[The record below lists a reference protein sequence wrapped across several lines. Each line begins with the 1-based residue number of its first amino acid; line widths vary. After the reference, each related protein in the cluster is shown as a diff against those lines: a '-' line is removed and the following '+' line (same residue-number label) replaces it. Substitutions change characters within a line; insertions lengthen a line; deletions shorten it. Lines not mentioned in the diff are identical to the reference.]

1 MFDSK
6 CFVEFSQVRK
16 ILSIILYE
24 LRKLMKGVFPAH
36 KIL

>member
-1 MFDSK
+1 MFDSER
-6 CFVEFSQVRK
+6 FFEFSQVRK

-24 LRKLMKGVFPAH
+24 LGKSMKGVFPAH